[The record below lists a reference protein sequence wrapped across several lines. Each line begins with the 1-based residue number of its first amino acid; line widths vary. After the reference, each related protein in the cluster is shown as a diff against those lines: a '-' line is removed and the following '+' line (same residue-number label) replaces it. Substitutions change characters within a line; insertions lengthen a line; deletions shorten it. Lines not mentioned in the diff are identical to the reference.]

1 MKLNQHT
8 IDTLKNFAGINTNI
22 LIKEGDELSTISTMR
37 NIFARAKVSDSFTNQ
52 FGIYDLNEFLSAVS
66 GFSKPELSLKDKYM
80 TISSEGSKSKVK
92 YYYSDP
98 SVIVSP
104 TKEVN
109 MPDADVTFS
118 LGDALRP
125 GSILD
130 SHDELQVQEM
140 INISR
145 LAKRANEKDVQVMI
159 EGPGHVPLNEVA
171 ANVRLAKSLIGD
183 VPYYVLG
190 PLVTDIASGHD
201 HIASAIGAAVS
212 ASEGVDLLCYLTP
225 SEHLAL
231 PNAEEVKAGLI
242 AYRIA
247 AHAGDLVKLREKS
260 IKWDMKMTEA
270 RRTLDWEKQ
279 LALSIDPENAAKIH
293 GRTGQHP
300 GNNVP
305 CTMCGGACVYLMLP
319 QQRKYEKAPEKLEQS
334 S

>member
-118 LGDALRP
+118 LTESNYKELLKMAA
-125 GSILD
+125 ILKSPD
-130 SHDELQVQEM
+130 
-140 INISR
+140 
-145 LAKRANEKDVQVMI
+145 LA
-159 EGPGHVPLNEVA
+159 
-171 ANVRLAKSLIGD
+171 LIGTKGGDIVLKVCDKKNDTSNTFDITVGQNATADYTFYFKVENMKMLDGDYD
-183 VPYYVLG
+183 V
-190 PLVTDIASGHD
+190 S
-201 HIASAIGAAVS
+201 VS
-212 ASEGVDLLCYLTP
+212 S
-225 SEHLAL
+225 
-231 PNAEEVKAGLI
+231 
-242 AYRIA
+242 
-247 AHAGDLVKLREKS
+247 KS
-260 IKWDMKMTEA
+260 ISHFKNKKLPVEYWI
-270 RRTLDWEKQ
+270 
-279 LALSIDPENAAKIH
+279 ALEPDSTITK
-293 GRTGQHP
+293 
-300 GNNVP
+300 
-305 CTMCGGACVYLMLP
+305 
-319 QQRKYEKAPEKLEQS
+319 
-334 S
+334 